1 MARRGALP
9 RGVLNLVRLLLG
21 GALLWLV
28 ARAVP
33 WQDQLLIGEGEDR
46 VAYAGKILDDWKQE
60 TIRFQLE
67 PTAVEGEEQD
77 GVAGQLRGLLE
88 AGAVVQVGDTELA
101 GLAHQEPIFG
111 SFEWR
116 PGMPT
121 AFGGMELSGLLKA
134 FACLVLGSLLAATRW
149 WRLLALI
156 GCGRSW
162 AHVLRLTY
170 IGLFFNLVLPGLNGG
185 DVARGVLVVRENPG
199 RRPDALMSVVVD
211 RLIGLVAMIALA
223 LLAVLSLREQLGP
236 LVLPVS
242 GAALAAF
249 GGLAVLQSRRLRGL
263 LRFESWLVRIP
274 GGEKLR
280 SLDQAWMLL
289 ARRRG
294 DMALA
299 FLLSLGNHLAV
310 TGGVF
315 FLGHAIAEVLD
326 PMQYLAVVTVTNTI
340 TSVPIS
346 PGGWGLGEAS
356 FHSFFV
362 AFGAEPTV
370 GVAASVT
377 YRLCNIALGLAGA
390 LALVLPGERLR
401 REELGAVLAE
411 EE

>member
-60 TIRFQLE
+60 TVRFQLE

-149 WRLLALI
+149 
-156 GCGRSW
+156 
-162 AHVLRLTY
+162 
-170 IGLFFNLVLPGLNGG
+170 
-185 DVARGVLVVRENPG
+185 
-199 RRPDALMSVVVD
+199 
-211 RLIGLVAMIALA
+211 
-223 LLAVLSLREQLGP
+223 
-236 LVLPVS
+236 
-242 GAALAAF
+242 
-249 GGLAVLQSRRLRGL
+249 
-263 LRFESWLVRIP
+263 
-274 GGEKLR
+274 
-280 SLDQAWMLL
+280 
-289 ARRRG
+289 
-294 DMALA
+294 
-299 FLLSLGNHLAV
+299 
-310 TGGVF
+310 
-315 FLGHAIAEVLD
+315 
-326 PMQYLAVVTVTNTI
+326 
-340 TSVPIS
+340 
-346 PGGWGLGEAS
+346 
-356 FHSFFV
+356 
-362 AFGAEPTV
+362 
-370 GVAASVT
+370 
-377 YRLCNIALGLAGA
+377 
-390 LALVLPGERLR
+390 
-401 REELGAVLAE
+401 
-411 EE
+411 